1 MPEITLEFSR
11 GSETWELDCSY
22 HHEPADRDSGVPF
35 GYVMLDT
42 ASIYNPNAHHWQPFA
57 LAEAEWSALQERIE
71 NLDWAEP

>member
-1 MPEITLEFSR
+1 
-11 GSETWELDCSY
+11 
-22 HHEPADRDSGVPF
+22 
-35 GYVMLDT
+35 MLDT